1 MLWAV
6 PRSPV
11 SRSSASRPTAPP
23 AAFRL
28 LLGVG
33 VGVVLALL
41 LPRGWP
47 WEARGLLGWAAFCAV
62 NLLRLRP
69 LLRCGPDETRALAT
83 REDNTR
89 AGAAFLTLTAAVVS
103 LVGVVFA
110 LHEAG
115 QQKGLA
121 ADLLT
126 GLAVLTVVLSWLL
139 VHGQYVLHYA
149 RRFYADGA
157 GVQFTASGQ
166 DEPLTDP
173 TYMDF
178 AYLSF
183 TIGMTFQVSD
193 TDLDTREMRRLL
205 LGHALISYL
214 FGTVIIAVTIN
225 AVASLVG

>member
-1 MLWAV
+1 M
-6 PRSPV
+6 
-11 SRSSASRPTAPP
+11 SRASVLPSAPP
-23 AAFRL
+23 SAFRL
-28 LLGVG
+28 VLGGLSG
-33 VGVVLALL
+33 VLLALA
-41 LPRGWP
+41 LPGHWP
-47 WEARGLLGWAAFCAV
+47 WEAHALLGWATFCAV
-62 NLLRLRP
+62 NLLRLQK
-69 LLRCGPDETRALAT
+69 LLRCSPEETRTRAT

-89 AGAAFLTLTAAVVS
+89 VASAFLTLAAAVIS

-115 QQKGLA
+115 QQKGLT

-139 VHGQYVLHYA
+139 VHSEYVLHYA
-149 RRFYADGA
+149 RRFYEDGGA
-157 GVQFTASGQ
+157 GVQFVQRGQ
-166 DEPLTDP
+166 DDPLADP
-173 TYMDF
+173 TFMDF

-193 TDLDTREMRRLL
+193 TDLDTRKMRQLL
-205 LGHALISYL
+205 LGHAMISYL

>member
-1 MLWAV
+1 MSS
-6 PRSPV
+6 PRVKPN
-11 SRSSASRPTAPP
+11 APP

-28 LLGVG
+28 VLGGLLGVL
-33 VGVVLALL
+33 LAVA
-41 LPRGWP
+41 LPGHWP
-47 WEARGLLGWAAFCAV
+47 WEAHALLGWATFCAV
-62 NLLRLRP
+62 NLLRLAP
-69 LLRCGPDETRALAT
+69 LLRCTPEETRARAT

-89 AGAAFLTLTAAVVS
+89 VISAFLTLAAAVIS

-126 GLAVLTVVLSWLL
+126 GLAIVTVVLSWLL
-139 VHGQYVLHYA
+139 VHVEYVLHYA
-149 RRFYADGA
+149 RRFYEDGGA
-157 GVQFTASGQ
+157 GVQFVQRGQ
-166 DEPLTDP
+166 DGPLADP
-173 TYMDF
+173 TFSDF

-193 TDLDTREMRRLL
+193 TNLDTRRMRRLL
-205 LGHALISYL
+205 LGHAMISYL